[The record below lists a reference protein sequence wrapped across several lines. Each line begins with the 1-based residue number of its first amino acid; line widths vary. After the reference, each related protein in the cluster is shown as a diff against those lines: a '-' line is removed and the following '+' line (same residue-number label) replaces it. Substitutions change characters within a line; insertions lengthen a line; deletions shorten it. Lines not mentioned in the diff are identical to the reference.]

1 MRRAGLKLFYSRGFS
16 PKPRFRNA
24 GALPV
29 GLSTLSEPFL
39 VELETAPEDPSSV
52 PALLSAFLPAG
63 FDVVSFEPSPG
74 YDLPVPP
81 TMTYRLVSDTTKDE
95 SNLSDADLLRQAAL
109 RFPSE
114 PLPDV
119 MDGRDRLLRTS
130 EEVTDLRMD
139 GNDLL
144 LSARVNPAGN
154 TVSVFALLAGATG
167 LSLDLLRQREVVK
180 LP

>member
-1 MRRAGLKLFYSRGFS
+1 
-16 PKPRFRNA
+16 
-24 GALPV
+24 LPV

-39 VELETAPEDPSSV
+39 VELESAPEDPASV

-63 FDVVSFEPSPG
+63 FDVVSFEPSSG

-81 TMTYRLVSDTTKDE
+81 TMTYRLVSDSSKDE
-95 SNLSDADLLRQAAL
+95 ADLSDAKLLRQAAL
-109 RFPSE
+109 RFAIE

-139 GNDLL
+139 GDDLL
-144 LSARVNPAGN
+144 LSARVNAAGN